1 MNKTKLLPLFLGAA
15 VFYMTACRNEQTD
28 TTTADTTVILVP
40 TPAPESGISPVDSA
54 PRPKDSITKTPKAGM
69 PADKIK
75 IVLDNKKE
83 TETEVRMKKVSKKGR
98 IILQLLKM
106 NPQDKIEAD
115 TEGVYARAEIM
126 PAYPG
131 GENALR
137 DFVENHIQ
145 YPDKAID
152 NNISGTVRVYFIV
165 DEQGKIAAPTIIP
178 PKLGYGL
185 EEEALRVIKQM
196 PNWIPGQVQGTRV
209 STRITLPITYK
220 ID

>member
-1 MNKTKLLPLFLGAA
+1 MKRIKLLTLFLGAV
-15 VFYMTACRNEQTD
+15 VFYMAACSNEQTD
-28 TTTADTTVILVP
+28 ATTADTTVILVP
-40 TPAPESGISPVDSA
+40 TPVPESGISPVDSG
-54 PRPKDSITKTPKAGM
+54 PRPKDSITKTPKAGI

-83 TETEVRMKKVSKKGR
+83 TEAEVRVKKVSKKGR

-115 TEGVYARAEIM
+115 KEGVYTRAEIM
-126 PAYPG
+126 PACPG

-137 DFVENHIQ
+137 DFIESHIQ

-152 NNISGTVRVYFIV
+152 NNIEGTVRVYLVV
-165 DEQGKIAAPTIIP
+165 DEQGKITALTIIS

-185 EEEALRVIKQM
+185 EEEALRAVKQM
-196 PNWIPGQVQGTRV
+196 PKWVPGQVQGTRV
-209 STRITLPITYK
+209 STRLTLPITFK